1 MFDSN
6 NQNSQNNEPQSF
18 LGQSANDGAV
28 LGILLAAFSIFMML
42 SANNGFFALISL
54 AIFIAVPFLTY
65 NFLKRAY
72 KLSNYNATFSMLWLH
87 GINTFICGGLIM
99 ALAIFVYLRF
109 IHPNFIVE
117 QLTQMIEMFRSFND
131 REYDAFA
138 ASFEALIDS
147 KQLPTPI
154 SVAFSNM
161 FSVVFTGSLLSAVVS
176 LIVRAIN
183 HKDNPTPPPY
193 NGN

>member
-1 MFDSN
+1 MLDSN
-6 NQNSQNNEPQSF
+6 TQNSQDNNQQSF
-18 LGQSANDGAV
+18 FGHSANDGAV
-28 LGILLAAFSIFMML
+28 LGILLAAFAIFMML
-42 SANNGFFALISL
+42 STTNGFFVLIGF
-54 AIFIAVPFLTY
+54 AIFIAVPFLIY

-72 KLSNYNATFSMLWLH
+72 INSNYNATFSMLWLQ

-109 IHPNFIVE
+109 IEPNFITD
-117 QLTQMIEMFRSFND
+117 QISQMIDLLNETG
-131 REYDAFA
+131 DAGS
-138 ASFEALIDS
+138 ASLASSLETLMKN

-176 LIVRAIN
+176 LIVRALN
-183 HKDNPTPPPY
+183 KNNPTPPPY